1 LQLRLGFCACGRG
14 NLLFDDKIHGAV
26 LFELKAKNIEAGKT
40 GIDNAIAVNE
50 NMSER
55 VIFDYSRLVDFFILR
70 RHMILP
76 FCVG

>member
-1 LQLRLGFCACGRG
+1 MLDG
-14 NLLFDDKIHGAV
+14 KMHGTV
-26 LFELKAKNIEAGKT
+26 ILELTAKNIGAGKT
-40 GIDNAIAVNE
+40 GIDNTIAVNE